1 MKKGLGI
8 LAVALIALIAMTSST
23 KGENGIEFS
32 KFTMEKAQEK
42 AAKSEKLIFIDAYTD
57 WCGPC
62 KRMAATTFKDSEVA
76 EFFND
81 EFINLKIEMEKNPE
95 GNDIARK
102 YGVRAYPTLLIV
114 DSEGNLI
121 KKTIGFKTK
130 DQLLAFAGSAL

>member
-8 LAVALIALIAMTSST
+8 LTIVLVALIAMTSST
-23 KGENGIEFS
+23 KSETGIEFS
-32 KFTMEKAQEK
+32 HITMKKAQEK
-42 AAKSEKLIFIDAYTD
+42 ASKSEKLIFIDAYTD

-62 KRMAATTFKDSEVA
+62 KRMARTTFKDAEVA
-76 EFFND
+76 IFFNE

-114 DSEGNLI
+114 DSEGNLV

-130 DQLLAFAGSAL
+130 DQLLAFAGSAI